1 MATTT
6 KKKVPLL
13 NKIAYGIGTGGGN
26 IFNQI
31 AAAFLLQY
39 YTDTALISAGA
50 IATMFLVCRIFDGV
64 SDLIMGGV
72 VDKTKTK
79 WGKARPWL
87 ILSGPLT
94 LLGIVLLMNVP
105 MSLSEGGKL
114 VYAYA
119 TYIFMNVIVYTI
131 YGIANTALLPLMSR
145 DHEETTM
152 LATFSAIGNNLI
164 GLLAG
169 ATITPL
175 VLNLGWK
182 SSSVILGAAACALI
196 LFSGI
201 LNKETADDGDKP
213 REVVPM
219 KEQLPAVLKN
229 KYFFL
234 LLLVGVFSL
243 LMNANAIG
251 AQMFF
256 CNIVIGNPMFMSTLM
271 TAGQLPG
278 IIILFAMPYISKRWS
293 KQTFL
298 LVGAVLLI
306 LGFAI
311 TGFAGDNTTILVI
324 GTIIRSLGAGPLLSA
339 VFALVPDVV
348 EYGNWKFG
356 IRSEGLISSAQSIGS
371 KIGIGLG
378 SALTGWI
385 LAAVGYSGAADAP
398 ISDAVVNAV
407 RFDYTWLGAII
418 GVVILIIVL
427 MLNVEKYA
435 PPVSQGGRR
444 AASDEVIP
452 WQPLMNSRTSL
463 TASFPLCIFCRF
475 LDYLPGNLRNLQEF
489 TAKNSLVILALE
501 LIIVY
506 LEPLVQ

>member
-1 MATTT
+1 MEA

-13 NKIAYGIGTGGGN
+13 NKIAYGVGTGGGC

-31 AAAFLLQY
+31 AAAFLLNY
-39 YTDTALISAGA
+39 YTDTALIGAGA
-50 IATMFLVCRIFDGV
+50 IATMFLICRIFDGV
-64 SDLIMGGV
+64 SDLVMGGV
-72 VDKTKTK
+72 VDKTSTR

-105 MSLSEGGKL
+105 SGLGEAGKL

-145 DHEETTM
+145 DHGETTV
-152 LATFSAIGNNLI
+152 LATFSAVGNNLI

-169 ATITPL
+169 TAITPL
-175 VLNLGWK
+175 VLSLGWTK
-182 SSSVILGAAACALI
+182 ASVILGAAACVLI
-196 LFSGI
+196 LFSGL
-201 LNKETADDGDKP
+201 LNKELAAEGDGER
-213 REVVPM
+213 REVLPL

-229 KYFFL
+229 RYFYL
-234 LLLVGVFSL
+234 LLLIGVFSL

-251 AQMFF
+251 AQIFY
-256 CNIVIGNPMFMSTLM
+256 CNAVLGDPMFMSVLM

-278 IIILFAMPYISKRWS
+278 LVILFVMPYISKRWS
-293 KQTFL
+293 KQMFL
-298 LVGAVLLI
+298 LIGAVLLI
-306 LGFAI
+306 LGFAV
-311 TGFAGDNTTILVI
+311 TGLAGENTTVIVI
-324 GTIIRSLGAGPLLSA
+324 GTVIRSLGAGPLLSA

-371 KIGIGLG
+371 KVGIGLG

-385 LAAVGYSGAADAP
+385 LAGVGYVGGPDSVVT
-398 ISDAVVNAV
+398 DAVIRAV

-418 GVVILIIVL
+418 GVVILVIVL

-435 PPVSQGGRR
+435 SEYSVEREKPFV
-444 AASDEVIP
+444 
-452 WQPLMNSRTSL
+452 
-463 TASFPLCIFCRF
+463 
-475 LDYLPGNLRNLQEF
+475 
-489 TAKNSLVILALE
+489 K
-501 LIIVY
+501 
-506 LEPLVQ
+506 

>member
-1 MATTT
+1 MESR
-6 KKKVPLL
+6 KKVPLL
-13 NKIAYGIGTGGGN
+13 NKIAYGVGTGGGCV
-26 IFNQI
+26 FNQI

-50 IATMFLVCRIFDGV
+50 IATMFLICRVFDGI
-64 SDLIMGGV
+64 SDLVMGGI

-105 MSLSEGGKL
+105 MGLSEGGKL
-114 VYAYA
+114 AYAYA

-169 ATITPL
+169 MSITPL
-175 VLNLGWK
+175 VLSLGWK
-182 SSSVILGAAACALI
+182 WSSVILGGIACILI
-196 LFSGI
+196 LFSG
-201 LNKETADDGDKP
+201 LMNKEIDDSAEGKP
-213 REVVPM
+213 REVIPM
-219 KEQLPAVLKN
+219 KQQLPAVLKN
-229 KYFFL
+229 KYFYL
-234 LLLVGVFSL
+234 LLLIGVFSL

-251 AQMFF
+251 AQIYY
-256 CNIVIGNPMFMSTLM
+256 CNIVLGNPMFMSVLM

-278 IIILFAMPYISKRWS
+278 LIILFAMPYISKRWS
-293 KQTFL
+293 KQMFL
-298 LVGAVLLI
+298 LIGAVLLI
-306 LGFAI
+306 LGFAV
-311 TGFAGDNTTILVI
+311 TGFAGENTTMIVV
-324 GTIIRSLGAGPLLSA
+324 GTVIRSLGAGPLLSA

-371 KIGIGLG
+371 KVGIGLG

-385 LAAVGYSGAADAP
+385 LASVGYSGAPGAP
-398 ISDAVVNAV
+398 VSEAVVNAV
-407 RFDYTWLGAII
+407 KFDYTWLGAII
-418 GVVILIIVL
+418 GVVILVIVL

-435 PPVSQGGRR
+435 PEYS
-444 AASDEVIP
+444 
-452 WQPLMNSRTSL
+452 
-463 TASFPLCIFCRF
+463 
-475 LDYLPGNLRNLQEF
+475 
-489 TAKNSLVILALE
+489 KNAE
-501 LIIVY
+501 M
-506 LEPLVQ
+506 PPMA